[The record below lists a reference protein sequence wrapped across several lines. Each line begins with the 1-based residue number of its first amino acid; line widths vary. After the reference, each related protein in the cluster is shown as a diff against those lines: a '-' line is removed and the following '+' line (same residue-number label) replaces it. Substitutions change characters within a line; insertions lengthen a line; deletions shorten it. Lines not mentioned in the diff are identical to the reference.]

1 MFPRE
6 AMPTLFYYLG
16 DILPATFY
24 MEIMRGIILKGIG
37 IQYLWTQA
45 AALGVFI
52 IGVFTISLV
61 KFSKKIT

>member
-1 MFPRE
+1 MTGIVISVNELVCISEEEFS
-6 AMPTLFYYLG
+6 
-16 DILPATFY
+16 
-24 MEIMRGIILKGIG
+24 MRGIILKGIG